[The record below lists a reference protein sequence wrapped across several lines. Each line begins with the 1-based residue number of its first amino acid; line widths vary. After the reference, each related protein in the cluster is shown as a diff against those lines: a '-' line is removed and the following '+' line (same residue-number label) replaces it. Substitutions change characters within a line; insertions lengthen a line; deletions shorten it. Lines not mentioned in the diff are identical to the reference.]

1 MKYVVQK
8 EQDKEYR
15 KRLGVYAIIQRK
27 EDNKIGIVTDG
38 DFFFLGG
45 GIEDGETKLEALK
58 RELIEESGY
67 TLKNIEKFDEVGE
80 FGYAEG
86 KGYLEMISYVY
97 VAEFD
102 EKISEPIEKD
112 HTVLW
117 VNPEDYV
124 GKMFRKWQEYILKQY
139 IQKNKNTL

>member
-1 MKYVVQK
+1 MKYVVDKK
-8 EQDKEYR
+8 ENIEYK
-15 KRLGVYAIIQRK
+15 KRLGVYAIIKRK

-45 GIEDGETKLEALK
+45 GIEDGETKIEALK

-67 TLKNIEKFDEVGE
+67 TLKNINKFDEVGE

-86 KGYLEMISYVY
+86 KGYLEMIAYVY

-112 HTVLW
+112 HTVIW
-117 VNPEDYV
+117 VNPMEYV
-124 GKMFRKWQEYILKQY
+124 GKMFREWQEYILKQY
-139 IQKNKNTL
+139 IERN